1 MADFTG
7 KRNMTSGVN
16 ADIPPILQIAM
27 WVMLN
32 QEIVSGRKMDYL
44 QVFNLKPVMEDG
56 KKRQEIE
63 LTQEQP
69 KRKRVMVTDAD
80 NTPISAK
87 VFVIDSGEYVT
98 MMLANEY

>member
-63 LTQEQP
+63 LTQEQL